1 MPSWKKWLSYVMELH
16 VESTSSEYNPHLYV
30 SLRKGRYQL
39 STAHAVYSFGDLY
52 SNFAR
57 VFQRYNWKA
66 HPVNEVLLLGLGLGS
81 IPVILEQVHQ
91 RECHYT
97 AVEIDE
103 AVVDLAERYIL
114 HELHS
119 PIQTICA
126 DARVVVEQLPAE
138 SYDLICVDIF
148 DDDTVPEAFE
158 QADFLHRIAD
168 LLRPQGVILFNRL
181 AATAKDQQLSRA
193 FFEEKFCAVFPDGD
207 LIDVGGNYMLVN
219 RTGAVL

>member
-1 MPSWKKWLSYVMELH
+1 MELH

-39 STAHAVYSFGDLY
+39 STANAVYSFGDLY

-57 VFQRYNWKA
+57 IFQRFNWA
-66 HPVNEVLLLGLGLGS
+66 THPVEEVLLLGLGLGS

-91 RECHYT
+91 RKCHYT

-114 HELHS
+114 HELTS

-138 SYDLICVDIF
+138 HYDLICVDIF

-158 QADFLHRIAD
+158 HPDFLQRIKS
-168 LLRPQGVILFNRL
+168 LLRPQGVLLFNRL
-181 AATAKDQQLSRA
+181 AATAKDQHLSRT
-193 FFEEKFCAVFPDGD
+193 FYEGPFTAVFPDGD
-207 LIDVGGNYMLVN
+207 LIDVGGNYMLIN
-219 RTGAVL
+219 RPGVVR